1 MFEKFYKLISNDI
14 GIDLGTSNTL
24 VYLKGH
30 GIVVNEPSVV
40 AVNMK
45 TSQILAVGTK
55 AKEMLGRTPGHIKA
69 IRPLVDGVISDFE
82 VTEEMLS
89 YLINKADK
97 ISKKFARPRVL
108 IGVPT
113 GTTNVETRAVYD
125 AARSAGA
132 REVFLVEEPMA
143 AAIGIRLPIK
153 DPVGSMIIDIGGGT
167 TDIAVISL
175 GGVVK
180 SKNLKIAGDRLN
192 NDIITYMRDEF
203 KILIGERTAEM
214 IKISIGSVLPGE
226 YMETEV
232 HGRDLLTGLP
242 RAVVVTD
249 SDIREAITPS
259 VRGLVEGVKD
269 MLETTP
275 PEILSDIMHRGI
287 TLSGGGALIPG
298 LDQLLQRVL
307 KIPVYVVED
316 PLSAVAR
323 GTGVILDNIPF
334 YKEVL
339 IVNQDKIMM
348 SNYNSI
354 LIENINLKEILGRKN
369 EKTAMILAAVLSKPN
384 QSPYDTIII
393 DAGTK
398 QGLKTGDVIFA
409 LGNIPIGRVS
419 NVYPNSS
426 KVILFSNSGEKMQVV
441 ISGKDV
447 FMEVVGR
454 GGGNFEMILPRDF
467 ILVKGDQVVLPGITS
482 YVLGIVETIISDP
495 RDPFVKA
502 LLVSPANIQE
512 LKFVQVELQK

>member
-1 MFEKFYKLISNDI
+1 MFDKLYKLISNDI

-30 GIVVNEPSVV
+30 GIVINEPSVV
-40 AVNMK
+40 AVNIK
-45 TSQILAVGTK
+45 TNQILAIGVK

-69 IRPLVDGVISDFE
+69 VRPLVDGVISDFE

-97 ISKKFARPRVL
+97 ISKKLARPRILV
-108 IGVPT
+108 GVPT

-180 SKNLKIAGDRLN
+180 SKNLKIAGDRLD
-192 NDIITYMRDEF
+192 NDIITFMRDEF
-203 KILIGERTAEM
+203 KILIGDRTAEM
-214 IKISIGSVLPGE
+214 VKIAIGSALPGA

-249 SDIREAITPS
+249 ADIREALALS
-259 VRGLVEGVKD
+259 VKGLVEGVKD

-287 TLSGGGALIPG
+287 TLSGGGALLSG
-298 LDQLLQRVL
+298 LDQLLQTTL
-307 KIPVYVVED
+307 KISVYVAED

-323 GTGVILDNIPF
+323 GTGVILDNLPF

-339 IVNQDKIMM
+339 IGNQD
-348 SNYNSI
+348 
-354 LIENINLKEILGRKN
+354 E
-369 EKTAMILAAVLSKPN
+369 
-384 QSPYDTIII
+384 
-393 DAGTK
+393 
-398 QGLKTGDVIFA
+398 
-409 LGNIPIGRVS
+409 
-419 NVYPNSS
+419 
-426 KVILFSNSGEKMQVV
+426 
-441 ISGKDV
+441 
-447 FMEVVGR
+447 
-454 GGGNFEMILPRDF
+454 LP
-467 ILVKGDQVVLPGITS
+467 
-482 YVLGIVETIISDP
+482 P
-495 RDPFVKA
+495 R
-502 LLVSPANIQE
+502 
-512 LKFVQVELQK
+512 